1 MTSIPPA
8 RRCTENIPGEGDDG
22 PDMNTQAH
30 KSWYLPLLIVGIAVI
45 LSSTA
50 GITAIMGWVPAS
62 IDDSGDSLAPDDRP
76 VASTKPVAV
85 TAQTVPGQ
93 IAGDARAK
101 GRCAECGVIVST
113 REIDARD
120 EGAGLD
126 ASGDRDRIRAKST
139 RRYEITVRLADRST
153 RVIHHAS
160 PASWRPG
167 ERVIVI
173 DGANPSNR

>member
-1 MTSIPPA
+1 M
-8 RRCTENIPGEGDDG
+8 D
-22 PDMNTQAH
+22 TQAN
-30 KSWYLPLLIVGIAVI
+30 KSRYLPLLIVGIAVI
-45 LSSTA
+45 LSSTV
-50 GITAIMGWVPAS
+50 GIAAIMAWFPAS
-62 IDDSGDSLAPDDRP
+62 IDDSSDTLASANLPL
-76 VASTKPVAV
+76 ASAKPVAV
-85 TAQTVPGQ
+85 TAQTAPGQ
-93 IAGDARAK
+93 EAGDARAK

-126 ASGDRDRIRAKST
+126 ASGGAMAGNPDGIRAKST
-139 RRYEITVRLADRST
+139 RRYEITIRLADRSS
-153 RVIHHAS
+153 RVINHAS